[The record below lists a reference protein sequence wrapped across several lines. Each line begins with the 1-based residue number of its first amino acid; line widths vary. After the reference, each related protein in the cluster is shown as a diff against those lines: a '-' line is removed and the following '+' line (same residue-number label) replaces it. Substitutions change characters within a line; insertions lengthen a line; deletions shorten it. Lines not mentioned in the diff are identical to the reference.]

1 MEVEYSETNIRL
13 FEKFLKPVTI
23 HDFENYNKYFVEYK
37 YNIKEFLEKECQIYI
52 NIYFTNTYKGKVW
65 FYVIE
70 CRNEY
75 YTSDEEYKNDLL
87 DYNMALN
94 RAITFIFTKILNCG

>member
-1 MEVEYSETNIRL
+1 MEIEYSEKNIRL
-13 FEKFLKPVTI
+13 FEKFLNPVTI
-23 HDFENYNKYFVEYK
+23 SDFENHKKYFYK
-37 YNIKEFLEKECQIYI
+37 YKDDIKGFLENECQITI
-52 NIYFTNTYKGKVW
+52 NIYFTNTYKGKLW

-75 YTSDEEYKNDLL
+75 YTSDEEYENNLL
-87 DYNMALN
+87 TYNMALN